1 VKSKYYEKKEDCTKS
16 IICFTLVKTLDV
28 LDVMY
33 WHYQIMSAM
42 TIHLYQTI
50 ALKFKGKN
58 LKTLEFPLIQDEQE
72 NIIAT
77 LL

>member
-1 VKSKYYEKKEDCTKS
+1 VKSKYYEEKKDCTNS

-50 ALKFKGKN
+50 ASKFEGKN

-72 NIIAT
+72 NIIAN
-77 LL
+77 LF

>member
-1 VKSKYYEKKEDCTKS
+1 
-16 IICFTLVKTLDV
+16 VKTLDV

-42 TIHLYQTI
+42 SIHLYQTI

-58 LKTLEFPLIQDEQE
+58 LKTLEFPLVQDEQE

-77 LL
+77 L